1 MINPVVYIPL
11 ELKSRDLDSR
21 LILAVEL
28 INKGLNIVI
37 GQQWS
42 LSKNIFNVPQGLFLF
57 KTVNE
62 IQATQM
68 VDAVDAG
75 HIVSATDEEVLAC
88 ACDECFESGLCHTA
102 AKNMH
107 LFFANSKKHAEIVK
121 NQYTEMKN
129 KTIITGNPRM
139 EIAKKWGKILYQ
151 KEIMRIKNEIG
162 PYFLF
167 NTNFGWVNSIWKENE
182 DPRDIAIRTGHLEL
196 GDKRSIEAYKDEID
210 WEKSNMYE
218 LERVIEWFT
227 KLDTPLK
234 TVIRPH
240 PAEDVSYWKKKYS
253 HKDIYIIESSPPTPW
268 ILASEALIH
277 TTCTTGFEARLLEVP
292 SLSIT
297 PKINSKYHSYI
308 LSNLVSPTA
317 KNYDEAVEAIS
328 DFILGNNNLIM
339 NSNENNT
346 KMKEFFPDLDK
357 ISPVRNISE
366 IILNNIQKN
375 IENEDLEYKWTLRKD
390 CSWVNLNRR
399 KEWINKFS
407 ASTEEIA
414 SKVQIIG
421 NILNVNKEIKVQK
434 IDDSLFNIWSN

>member
-139 EIAKKWGKILYQ
+139 EIAKKWGKIL
-151 KEIMRIKNEIG
+151 I
-162 PYFLF
+162 
-167 NTNFGWVNSIWKENE
+167 
-182 DPRDIAIRTGHLEL
+182 
-196 GDKRSIEAYKDEID
+196 
-210 WEKSNMYE
+210 
-218 LERVIEWFT
+218 
-227 KLDTPLK
+227 
-234 TVIRPH
+234 
-240 PAEDVSYWKKKYS
+240 KKK
-253 HKDIYIIESSPPTPW
+253 
-268 ILASEALIH
+268 L
-277 TTCTTGFEARLLEVP
+277 
-292 SLSIT
+292 
-297 PKINSKYHSYI
+297 
-308 LSNLVSPTA
+308 
-317 KNYDEAVEAIS
+317 
-328 DFILGNNNLIM
+328 
-339 NSNENNT
+339 
-346 KMKEFFPDLDK
+346 
-357 ISPVRNISE
+357 
-366 IILNNIQKN
+366 
-375 IENEDLEYKWTLRKD
+375 
-390 CSWVNLNRR
+390 
-399 KEWINKFS
+399 
-407 ASTEEIA
+407 
-414 SKVQIIG
+414 
-421 NILNVNKEIKVQK
+421 
-434 IDDSLFNIWSN
+434 